1 MPSPAPVIVELCQ
14 GALRL
19 ALRPD
24 LGGAIAGLWL
34 DGLPVLR
41 STEPAALADV
51 RAAGCYPLVPYS
63 NRIGSRRFDWRGRPY
78 ELAAN
83 ADGPHTLHGVAW
95 QRPWQVL
102 ERSDARAL
110 LAYTHRSDEH
120 WPFSFH
126 IEQVFE
132 LTPSALRITLA
143 ASNIDAREMP
153 LGLGWHPYFVRRTRS
168 RIHLELTHRWEA
180 DAALLP
186 QRRDTDT
193 SLLPQRRDTDTSLLP
208 QRRVPQP
215 GLDADVAALDLD
227 HCFDGWAGAARIRDE
242 KLSLRLTSSLTHA
255 VVYTPRDRAYFCV
268 EPVSHVNNAVNSDDP
283 TGQGLIAL
291 RAGGSAQAWMQL
303 DVARA

>member
-1 MPSPAPVIVELCQ
+1 MSPTAPVIVELAQ
-14 GALRL
+14 GGLRL
-19 ALRPD
+19 ALRAD
-24 LGGAIAGLWL
+24 CGGAIAGLWL
-34 DGLPVLR
+34 DDLPVLR

-51 RAAGCYPLVPYS
+51 RAAASYPLVPYS
-63 NRIGSRRFDWRGRPY
+63 NRIGTCRFGWRGRSY
-78 ELAAN
+78 ELAPN
-83 ADGPHTLHGVAW
+83 SDGPHTIHGVAW

-126 IEQVFE
+126 VEQVFE
-132 LTPSALRITLA
+132 LAPSTLRVTLA

-168 RIHLELTHRWEA
+168 RIHLELTHRWDA

-186 QRRDTDT
+186 QRRDA
-193 SLLPQRRDTDTSLLP
+193 DTSLLP

-242 KLSLRLTSSLTHA
+242 LLSLRLTSSLTRA